1 MVSTEI
7 IVEIGS
13 VLGAIG
19 TIMGTL
25 WKVRKDLKRDKD
37 AQLANILKEAKE
49 LDNTLKIKL
58 ESKIEALR
66 AEFKNMEFNFNKDL
80 SHVKETQANEIKN
93 LGEKI
98 EALRDE
104 LQNQHAQLM
113 QLLTELIKKNNP

>member
-19 TIMGTL
+19 TVLGTL

-37 AQLANILKEAKE
+37 AQLASILKEAKE

-58 ESKIEALR
+58 EAKIEALR
-66 AEFKNMEFNFNKDL
+66 AEFKNMEFNFSKDM
-80 SHVKETQANEIKN
+80 SHLKETQSSEMKN
-93 LGEKI
+93 LGQKI
-98 EALRDE
+98 EALRSE
-104 LQNQHAQLM
+104 LQNQHAQYM
-113 QLLTELIKKNNP
+113 QLLTELVKRKTD